1 MISGNYTYTTIAA
14 GTTDE
19 AGIAA
24 AHGLR
29 LMGWSVR
36 ETAAAV
42 ATLNIQHGAASATPI
57 MAAINLAAA
66 GSDKA
71 WYGPQGLP
79 CAGGV
84 WIERL
89 TGTTQVHLITTID
102 S

>member
-1 MISGNYTYTTIAA
+1 MVSGNYTYTTVAA
-14 GTTDE
+14 ATGDE

-24 AHGLR
+24 THGLR

-36 ETAAAV
+36 ETAAGV

-66 GSDKA
+66 GSA
-71 WYGPQGLP
+71 SEWYGPQGLP
-79 CAGGV
+79 CSGGV

-89 TGTTQVHLITTID
+89 TGTTQVNLITMLST
-102 S
+102 